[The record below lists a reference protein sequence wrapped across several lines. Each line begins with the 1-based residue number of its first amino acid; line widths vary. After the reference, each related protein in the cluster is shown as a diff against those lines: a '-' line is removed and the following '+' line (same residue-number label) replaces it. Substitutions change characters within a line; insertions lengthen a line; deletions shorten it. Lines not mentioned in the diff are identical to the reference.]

1 MAVEEDITR
10 LLQAEEAEEVE
21 AERSGSKKNRSSQG
35 SHKPPRKHRIP
46 TATTGEDPTHHHP
59 TAHQATQ
66 TPREV
71 REGKKGMASP

>member
-10 LLQAEEAEEVE
+10 LLQAEEAEESE
-21 AERSGSKKNRSSQG
+21 AERSGSKKSISSQG
-35 SHKPPRKHRIP
+35 SYNPPRKHRIP

-59 TAHQATQ
+59 KAHQATQ

-71 REGKKGMASP
+71 GEGKKGMASP